1 MGREATAACV
11 EFLLGSNTPVGVLRA
26 ALMAV
31 TLSAVGR
38 AGEVGYA
45 SWKQTYYN
53 SVDKAL
59 YIDWNEH
66 KTHKQSVVNF
76 FPDKFDYRLDV
87 FFLLSLYLINGGG
100 KHVLKSPLY

>member
-1 MGREATAACV
+1 
-11 EFLLGSNTPVGVLRA
+11 
-26 ALMAV
+26 
-31 TLSAVGR
+31 
-38 AGEVGYA
+38 
-45 SWKQTYYN
+45 
-53 SVDKAL
+53 VDKAL